1 MSRLRLWWLLC
12 SFALTVSAQETDAK
26 PPGANTADATRQ
38 VVVTVDN
45 PRSERGLRA
54 GSTPKSYGAAASGYD
69 VSTQARRSLERLET
83 RYPLRRVAEWP
94 IEALGVHCA
103 VFAITTA
110 EQRETLLARLRAD
123 PEVES
128 AQALQTFSVRTDQQ
142 QPDPTYD
149 DPYVGL
155 QPALAAMDI
164 AGAHRRSRGEKV
176 RIAIVDTGIDAGH
189 PELAGRIAEYVN
201 LVDDTAPPP
210 VEAHGTAVAGVIAAA
225 ANNGEGIVGVAP
237 SARLL
242 VLRACWQTS
251 AAEGGDAATCN
262 SFTLARALARA
273 IEDRAA
279 VINLSLAGP
288 DDALLARLLGSAIDR
303 GAIVVGAT
311 VEDPAS
317 TERFPAAVPGVI
329 AVRSAEWPDAGSGV
343 CAPGRDVLTLRPQ
356 GRYDF
361 ENGSS
366 LAAAQISGIV
376 ALLRARNPHL
386 RPAQALALLE
396 RSRGP
401 QGTPVCLVNA
411 CSALAQ
417 MLDGVGCDDGPAR
430 RALARV
436 QDR

>member
-1 MSRLRLWWLLC
+1 
-12 SFALTVSAQETDAK
+12 
-26 PPGANTADATRQ
+26 
-38 VVVTVDN
+38 
-45 PRSERGLRA
+45 
-54 GSTPKSYGAAASGYD
+54 
-69 VSTQARRSLERLET
+69 
-83 RYPLRRVAEWP
+83 
-94 IEALGVHCA
+94 

-128 AQALQTFSVRTDQQ
+128 AQALQTFSVRTDPQQ
-142 QPDPTYD
+142 SSGTYD

-155 QPALAAMDI
+155 QPGLAAMDI

-201 LVDDTAPPP
+201 LVDDTAPTP

-237 SARLL
+237 SAQLL
-242 VLRACWQTS
+242 VLRACWQS
-251 AAEGGDAATCN
+251 AAAQAGDAATCN

-273 IEDRAA
+273 IEDRAS

-288 DDALLARLLGSAIDR
+288 DDALLARLLGRAIER

-343 CAPGRDVLTLRPQ
+343 CAPGRNVLTLQPQ

-376 ALLRARNPHL
+376 ALLRARNPRL

-396 RSRGP
+396 KSHGP
-401 QGTPVCLVNA
+401 QGAPVCLVNA

-417 MLDGVGCDDGPAR
+417 MLDGVACDNDPGR